1 MAFKNVVKQRRR
13 KIKRRKNL
21 IFSGFVSVSGL
32 LYTTT
37 TKCLPLQQMP
47 SILYTALP
55 VQLEKKE
62 KKKEEEEFKQD
73 FSFFAPEWY
82 QIRLQFLSRHK

>member
-62 KKKEEEEFKQD
+62 KKKRRRRIKTR
-73 FSFFAPEWY
+73 FF
-82 QIRLQFLSRHK
+82 FLCTGMVPNTSPIS